1 MTANGIDVTFDH
13 YNIIV
18 TIREVWYMAEGK
30 TTSLNLREFPDEL
43 HRQAK
48 VKAAMMRISLK
59 EFIIRAMTEYLK
71 KQK

>member
-1 MTANGIDVTFDH
+1 M
-13 YNIIV
+13 
-18 TIREVWYMAEGK
+18 EVWYMAEGK

-59 EFIIRAMTEYLK
+59 EFIIRAVTEYLK
-71 KQK
+71 KTDGGQKKGGL

>member
-1 MTANGIDVTFDH
+1 MSN
-13 YNIIV
+13 
-18 TIREVWYMAEGK
+18 EK

-59 EFIIRAMTEYLK
+59 EFIIRAVTEYLK
-71 KQK
+71 KTDGGQKKGGL